1 MWISGTDLPEELV
14 SALIDDKLVV
24 FAGAGVSMN
33 PPSNLPGFRNLACQI
48 AREAGVAEPAE
59 NEPIDW

>member
-1 MWISGTDLPEELV
+1 MAKGSEAMWISGTDLPEELV

-33 PPSNLPGFRNLACQI
+33 PPIESARISQLGLPNRQGGGCS
-48 AREAGVAEPAE
+48 
-59 NEPIDW
+59 

>member
-33 PPSNLPGFRNLACQI
+33 PPIESARISQLGLPNRQGGGCS
-48 AREAGVAEPAE
+48 
-59 NEPIDW
+59 